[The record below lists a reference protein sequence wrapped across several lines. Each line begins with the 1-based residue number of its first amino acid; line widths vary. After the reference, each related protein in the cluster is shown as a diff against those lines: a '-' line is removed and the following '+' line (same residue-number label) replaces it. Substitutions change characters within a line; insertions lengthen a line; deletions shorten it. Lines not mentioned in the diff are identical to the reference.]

1 MKLESKLSSQQQNRV
16 SSSANAASACQKDY
30 QLFCKN

>member
-1 MKLESKLSSQQQNRV
+1 MKLESKLFSQQQKCV
-16 SSSANAASACQKDY
+16 SSSANAALACQKDY